1 MNQIKDL
8 SQNNKEF
15 VFNQLGSMKNDSFQ
29 ACSSDVELKKKLTD
43 NFTNL
48 ILQNKNK
55 LFLNEKERDLIQH
68 NQGNNIFFKHIF
80 RKKIL
85 RVFKVWILE

>member
-68 NQGNNIFFKHIF
+68 IQGNNILFFKHIF
-80 RKKIL
+80 RKN
-85 RVFKVWILE
+85 V